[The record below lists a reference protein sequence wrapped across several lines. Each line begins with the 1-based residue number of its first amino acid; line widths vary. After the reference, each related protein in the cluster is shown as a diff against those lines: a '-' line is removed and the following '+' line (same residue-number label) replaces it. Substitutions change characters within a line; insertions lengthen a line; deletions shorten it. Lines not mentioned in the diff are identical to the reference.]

1 MELTLPQRIYLL
13 AAYDPDKADFTAA
26 GLQFRGQRLRAA
38 AFAALVADGLVRTDG
53 KKAWRVAEPA
63 PRDGFLRGVWD
74 ELPADK
80 ALGWLRLVHNKA
92 HTAEAPVREQLRE
105 AGYVAEPQGHRLNPL
120 AKHKGAPRDPGRLLA
135 LRERGRTPVLADS
148 EPEQVPDEDVTLAVL
163 CAEGGTGALFSGKE
177 QKAHKETLNRF
188 GAHFDARV
196 PGLRAALLTSILS
209 ARSVGGGWS

>member
-13 AAYDPDKADFTAA
+13 SAYDPDKADFTAT

-38 AFAALVADGLVRTDG
+38 AFAVLVTDGLVRTDG
-53 KKAWRVAEPA
+53 KKAWRLAEKA
-63 PRDGFLRGVWD
+63 PRDTFLHGVWD

-80 ALGWLRLVHNKA
+80 AQGWLRLVHNKA
-92 HTAEAPVREQLRE
+92 HTAETPVREQLRE
-105 AGYVAEPQGHRLNPL
+105 AGYVEEPHGHRLNPL
-120 AKHKGAPRDPGRLLA
+120 AKHKGAPSDPGGLLA
-135 LRERGRTPVLADS
+135 LRERTRGPVLADAL
-148 EPEQVPDEDVTLAVL
+148 PEQVPDEDVTLAVL
-163 CAEGGTGALFSGKE
+163 CAEGGTGALFTGKE
-177 QKAHKETLNRF
+177 QKAHEETLKRF